1 MNRNMTVRAHLA
13 GRIVGFFATLVV
25 GGLLYALFNQPVET
39 ALSYGQSMSS
49 RSVTSQNITLFGQIW
64 DGLLFAVLLT
74 AGLMIIA
81 AAVYESQG

>member
-1 MNRNMTVRAHLA
+1 MNEIRAHLA
-13 GRIVGFFATLVV
+13 GRIVGFFAMLTV
-25 GGLLYALFNQPVET
+25 GGLLYALFNQPVEM
-39 ALSYGQSMSS
+39 ALSYGQDMSS

-64 DGLLFAVLLT
+64 DGLLFAVLIT